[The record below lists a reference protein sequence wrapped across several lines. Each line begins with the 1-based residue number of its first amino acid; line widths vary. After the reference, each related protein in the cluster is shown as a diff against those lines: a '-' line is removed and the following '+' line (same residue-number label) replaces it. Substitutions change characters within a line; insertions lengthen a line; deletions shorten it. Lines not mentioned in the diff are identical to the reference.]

1 MNMQNSHYGSNY
13 SASNSQLLAF
23 DTPDITSSFPPQAS
37 TENINVNKLMTLFM
51 NNRSTR
57 ALSKKMAQYNA
68 AALLGA
74 LAYKAQACW
83 QDSIALHN
91 VNPISG
97 HDLTQASPLPHFI
110 GKRDAYDEEFLV
122 PILMKTMIAASK
134 ADGHLEADEQISLMK
149 AAEQLSFTNKEGDI
163 LHTLMNS
170 HISLQDIVR
179 SVNLDKHKAQVY
191 LAAYFAITGNN
202 LSGQKFLEDLASAM
216 QFSYGL
222 TAYLEKQADL
232 GIISSR

>member
-1 MNMQNSHYGSNY
+1 MDMQNSHYGSDYFVSNY
-13 SASNSQLLAF
+13 KLLAF
-23 DTPDITSSFPPQAS
+23 DTSDKTSPFSPQAS
-37 TENINVNKLMTLFM
+37 TDNINVNKLMTLFM

-57 ALSKKMAQYNA
+57 TLSNKMAQYNA
-68 AALLGA
+68 AAVLGA

-91 VNPISG
+91 ITPISN
-97 HDLTQASPLPHFI
+97 HDLTQASPLPRFI
-110 GKRDAYDEEFLV
+110 GEHDNYDEEFLV

-134 ADGHLEADEQISLMK
+134 ADGHFEVGEQTHLLK
-149 AAEQLSFTNKEGDI
+149 AAEQIGFNDNERNVI
-163 LHTLMNS
+163 YTLMNG

-179 SVNLDKHKAQVY
+179 SVSLSKHKSQVY
-191 LAAYFAITGNN
+191 LSAYFSVAGNN

-216 QFSYGL
+216 QFPYGL

-232 GIISSR
+232 GIVNS